1 MQYSKKGGGAITTP
15 STNTGKCSFLFLQ
28 GVASPFFT
36 QLEKEMIKAGHQ
48 ALKVNFCG
56 GDLYSGRFFK
66 KASKHVNYSGTLE
79 NLANFYERLFNK
91 HQITDIIL
99 FGDTRPVHRSAVDL
113 AKEKGIN
120 IHVFEEGYFRPHW
133 ITLEKGGVNAHSN
146 IPKDPQFF
154 LDYGNREKLNQS
166 TKQLP
171 EPKSTGGGL
180 STRAW
185 YDIRYQLAKT
195 FLRPQFPHYKT
206 HRPDSALKE
215 YWGFIQRMPSLYFYY
230 DRKAARQIS
239 HLLKRNVPFYILPL
253 QLDAD
258 SQIRLHS
265 PVKNLTAFIQTCIQ
279 SFTQFAPED
288 ACLVVKVHPLDPWF
302 IDFPLVIKQSA
313 LENGLSQERLIYLES
328 GNLNEL
334 LQHAKGTVLVNST
347 VGNSALTY
355 DCPVIA
361 LGEAIYDIPGLTFQG
376 DLDDFWTQ
384 ATPPDKTLF
393 RAFRQYITDTTQING
408 SFYNIKG
415 IRMAIA
421 GCLPVLGCKVE
432 IDLNE

>member
-1 MQYSKKGGGAITTP
+1 MD
-15 STNTGKCSFLFLQ
+15 KCSFLFLQ

-36 QLEKEMIKAGHQ
+36 ELEKAVIKAGHQ

-66 KASKHVNYSGTLE
+66 KASNHISYSDTLE
-79 NLANFYERLFNK
+79 NLPTFYEHLFNK

-99 FGDTRPVHRSAVDL
+99 FGDTRPVHRSAVNI
-113 AKEKGIN
+113 AKKNKIN

-133 ITLEKGGVNAHSN
+133 ITLEKGGVNAHSSM
-146 IPKDPQFF
+146 PKDPQFF
-154 LDYGNREKLNQS
+154 LDYANHAKQGHL

-171 EPKSTGGGL
+171 EPKPTGGGL

-185 YDIRYQLAKT
+185 YDVRYHLSKS
-195 FLRPQFPHYKT
+195 FLKPLFPHYKT
-206 HRPDSALKE
+206 HRPDSALRE

-230 DRKAARQIS
+230 DRKAAGQIS
-239 HLLKRNVPFYILPL
+239 GLLKRNVPFYILPL

-265 PVKNLTAFIQTCIQ
+265 PVKNLTTFIQTCIQ
-279 SFTQFAPED
+279 SFAQYAPEE
-288 ACLVVKVHPLDPWF
+288 ACLVIKVHPLDPWF

-361 LGEAIYDIPGLTFQG
+361 LGEAIYDISGLTFQG
-376 DLDDFWTQ
+376 NLDDFWTQ
-384 ATPPDKTLF
+384 ATPPNKMLF
-393 RAFRQYITDTTQING
+393 QAFRKYIIDTTQING

-415 IRMAIA
+415 IRMAIE
-421 GCLPVLGCKVE
+421 GCLPFLVAEAKTGSDE
-432 IDLNE
+432 